1 MQKGAGSEPAQGRGA
16 TKRMAQA
23 PFTLILDDESTGLGE
38 LALRLLRMGIDV
50 FYAND
55 PDEAVL
61 FCGQKEARLIRAVM
75 FPEALDTSFLAR
87 VVPRLPSDPNEPGPS
102 LVAVGALEDEER
114 RAELRK
120 TGANRAL
127 RLPCDDGTLRW
138 MANEARFEHD
148 HHPKRQF
155 HRAPT
160 SLLARASWGLKRK
173 DLVCSTLSAG
183 GAFLETPSPLETGTR
198 VKLKL
203 PLPSGTI
210 QLKAVVANQASGPPD
225 MRGVGMG
232 VTFLE
237 PGAAERDALRA
248 FVVER
253 TTEFVL

>member
-1 MQKGAGSEPAQGRGA
+1 
-16 TKRMAQA
+16 MAQA
-23 PFTLILDDESTGLGE
+23 PFTLILDDESTGLGQ

-61 FCGQKEARLIRAVM
+61 FCKQKEARLIRAVM
-75 FPEALDTSFLAR
+75 FPETLDPECLAR
-87 VVPRLPSDPNEPGPS
+87 VLPRLPNDPNEPGPS
-102 LVAVGALEDEER
+102 LVAVGELTDEER
-114 RAELRK
+114 LAELRK

-127 RLPCDDGTLRW
+127 RMPCDDGTLRW

-183 GAFLETPSPLETGTR
+183 GAFLETPSPLEIGTR
-198 VKLKL
+198 IKLKV
-203 PLPSGTI
+203 PLPSGEI
-210 QLKAVVANQASGPPD
+210 SLKAVVANHAAGPPD
-225 MRGVGMG
+225 IRGIGMG
-232 VTFLE
+232 VTFLD
-237 PGAAERDALRA
+237 PGDRERDQLRA
-248 FVVER
+248 FIVQR
-253 TTEFVL
+253 TAEFVL